1 MYCTSCGAALPR
13 DARFCP
19 SCGAEVA
26 SGPTTAT
33 PAGETFA
40 EPKKKMALWKKI
52 ALGLVAFVAVA
63 LALAFLLTAGL
74 VEPIDRQLAAF
85 KAGDVDAAYAE
96 TSIAYRKTM
105 SKAQFADFLRAN
117 PALRE
122 VTDRTF
128 TTRSR
133 ENDVGTVKGTLKT
146 AEGGVIPVEYRLV
159 QENGAWKILSLKL
172 GDGG

>member
-1 MYCTSCGAALPR
+1 MYCTNCGAQLPR

-26 SGPTTAT
+26 VVGPAAT

-40 EPKKKMALWKKI
+40 EPRKKMALWKKI
-52 ALGLVAFVAVA
+52 ALGFVAFVAVA
-63 LALAFLLTAGL
+63 LALALLLTAGL

-85 KAGDVDAAYAE
+85 EAGDIDAAYAE

-105 SKAQFADFLRAN
+105 SKTQFADFLRAN
-117 PALRE
+117 PALRQ

-133 ENDVGTVKGTLKT
+133 KNDVGTVEGTLKT
-146 AEGGVIPVEYRLV
+146 AEGRVIPVAYRLV
-159 QENGAWKILSLKL
+159 REKGAWRILSLKL